1 MTIQQKLEKAREELL
16 DLGFRNYL
24 INYRPLKSKGIHI
37 QDEES
42 SHLYDMLV
50 SKNRVMYFE
59 PGEEKDENNA
69 DLELFDLEQPD
80 EKADQKK
87 KNNNRI
93 QTKHNSRQLQRRLL
107 NTYYTART
115 HIQERGV
122 NILYLAIGM
131 LEWYES
137 ESSEVRRKSP
147 LLLIPVEL
155 SRSDVQSKF
164 KINFTGDEVGTN
176 LSLIAKLKM
185 EFGIEIPNLIDS
197 DDIDVDKYF
206 SKVSKKIKN
215 QTNWQVNYNEQA
227 IGFFSFNKYLMYNDL
242 DPKNWP
248 NENPPYEHP
257 IIKRLLEEGFN
268 EPSPVIGNEEHID
281 DFLDPKDIKHVMDA
295 DSSQTLAISDVNEGR
310 NLVIQGPPGTG
321 KSQTITNIIAES
333 IYKGKQVLF
342 VSEKMAALEVVKR
355 RLDQVGLGDACIE
368 LHSNK
373 SNKKV
378 FLNELERTLN
388 LNKPI
393 PNNKDQ
399 ISTQLKKNRD
409 DLNQYCAA
417 VNNTMG
423 ESNHTPYEAYGSIL
437 KLKREFGD
445 LSLPEISNELLL
457 NLDYEKFDDH
467 FSSIQNLES
476 QIDRIGHPKDH
487 PYWGCTLELFLPS
500 EKNNLEVILDETL
513 DNLDLLIEAQNELS
527 ENFSLNLINN
537 WNDAEKLINIC
548 SISLEAPVKH
558 PAINFGND
566 KWLKSKE
573 QMKNFLLAGR
583 EISRLKS
590 KFGSKLINEAWN
602 QEVNNVRKLLVS
614 RGEKWWTLF
623 SKDYWK
629 AKKTLAELLVEKLPK
644 ELEEQLNVVEAILKY
659 QRLKPVLKEH
669 EITGKEL
676 FQDLYKGEESDWDNL
691 ISLYKW
697 SYKLHSQIDKDNIPN
712 KCLEFF
718 KSRIDRDTI
727 QNRLKQLKKQKNLF
741 DISISKYVKALGFDE
756 KKKFDGEELFSQ
768 SYSTLEAMFTDQ
780 LDRIDI
786 INEMISLNYSI
797 KEFDEKG
804 LGEITNIAVSWKPS
818 GRYLSRLFNYRWLQA
833 YLNKTLKEKP
843 ELAGFNS
850 EVHYEKLNKF
860 KHYDKQLLEQNRA
873 EIAKMHWDNLPD
885 AMKIGAVGTL
895 KREFNKKR
903 RHLPIRKLTEKAGN
917 AIQAIK
923 PVFMMSPL
931 SVATYLPPGAINFD
945 LIVFDEASQVRPVD
959 AFGPLL
965 RAKQAVVVGDSKQL
979 PPTSFFDAE
988 IDDSDEIDYQSAGDM
1003 ESILGLFEGNNA
1015 PSRMLRWHYRSEHES
1030 LIAVSNNEFY
1040 DNKLVLFPSPD
1051 VNKLK
1056 SGIKYHYNPQSVYE
1070 PGRGKSYNK
1079 IEARQIA
1086 QAVVEHASKN
1096 PDLSLGVAAFS
1107 VSQKNTILDEL
1118 EILRRNDS
1126 SHEHYFNKHPEEPFF
1141 VKNLENVQGDERDVI
1156 FISIGYGKDE
1166 GGNMSMN
1173 FGPMNKEGGER
1184 RLNVLVTRARKR
1196 CEVFC
1201 NFLSED
1207 IDLGRTQARGMIAL
1221 KKYLKYAKM
1230 GILDLPKI
1238 TGKEADSY
1246 FEEEV
1251 AHEIRSHGFEV
1262 DHQIGSAGFFVDLG
1276 IKNPELADEYLLGI
1290 ECDGATYH
1298 STKSARDRDRIRQEV
1313 LERLGWNIYRIWST
1327 DWFMNKEKETQ
1338 KLLREIRKYQKHPD
1352 YNDLKPSQNKKS
1364 TPAYFRSSISS
1375 PSTKNQP
1382 VGERYTEAK
1391 ISNPEKVMSE
1401 FYNKFGYYNTNEALI
1416 LKVVEIE
1423 APIHK
1428 DLVIK
1433 KIADIKGYGRIGR
1446 RIELKILSG
1455 FENLILKNCLK
1466 EKDRF
1471 FSMHD
1476 TELQVRNRAYLNNF
1490 YRDIQYIAPDE
1501 IKLAIKLLTEKS
1513 FGANKDDLIKEVG
1526 TTFGF
1531 GRVTNNIYSTI
1542 EKNLKQLLKKGELKV
1557 EAGNIFVDEN

>member
-24 INYRPLKSKGIHI
+24 INYRPLKSKGVHI
-37 QDEES
+37 QDEDS

-50 SKNRVMYFE
+50 SKGRVMYFE

-137 ESSEVRRKSP
+137 ESSEIKRKSP

-164 KINFTGDEVGTN
+164 KINYTGDEVGTN
-176 LSLIAKLKM
+176 LSLIAKMKM
-185 EFGIEIPNLIDS
+185 EFGIEFPTLKDS
-197 DDIDVDKYF
+197 EDIDVENYF
-206 SKVSKKIKN
+206 SKISKKIRN
-215 QTNWQVNYNEQA
+215 QPNWQVNYDEQA

-248 NENPPYEHP
+248 KENPPYEHS
-257 IIKRLLEEGFN
+257 IIKRLLEDGFN
-268 EPSPVIGNEEHID
+268 EPSPVISNEEHID
-281 DFLDPKDIKHVMDA
+281 DFLDPNDIKHVMDA
-295 DSSQTLAISDVNEGR
+295 DSSQTLAISDVNNGR

-333 IYKGKQVLF
+333 IYKEKRVLF

-388 LNKPI
+388 LNRPI
-393 PNNKDQ
+393 PKNKDQ
-399 ISTQLKKNRD
+399 ITARLKQNRD
-409 DLNQYCAA
+409 DLNQYCFA

-423 ESNHTPYEAYGSIL
+423 ESNKTPYEAYGSIL
-437 KLKREFGD
+437 RLQRELGD
-445 LSLPEISNELLL
+445 ISLPEISEQLLL
-457 NLDYEKFDDH
+457 SMGYEEFINH
-467 FSSIQNLES
+467 LSSIQNLES

-487 PYWGCTLELFLPS
+487 PYWGCTKDLFLPS
-500 EKNNLEVILDETL
+500 ERNDLEDILDENL
-513 DNLDLLIEAQNELS
+513 DTLDLLTEAQNQLS
-527 ENFSLNLINN
+527 ANFSLNLVDN
-537 WNDAEKLINIC
+537 WNNAEKLINIC
-548 SISLEAPVKH
+548 SISLEAPVNH
-558 PAINFGND
+558 QAIAFGSD
-566 KWLKSKE
+566 KWLNSKE
-573 QMKNFLLAGR
+573 QMKKFLLAGK
-583 EISRLKS
+583 EISRLKNT
-590 KFGSKLINEAWN
+590 FGSKLINEAWTK
-602 QEVNNVRKLLVS
+602 EITNVRKMLVS

-623 SKDYWK
+623 SKDYWN
-629 AKKTLAELLVEKLPK
+629 ARRTLADLLVENLPK

-659 QRLKPVLKEH
+659 QRLKPVVNEH
-669 EITGKEL
+669 ETTGKEL
-676 FQDLYKGEESDWDNL
+676 FQGLYKGKESDWDNL
-691 ISLYKW
+691 ISLYRW
-697 SYKLHSQIDKDNIPN
+697 SYKLHVQVNKGKLPKKSLDFFKAQIDRNA
-712 KCLEFF
+712 
-718 KSRIDRDTI
+718 I
-727 QNRLKQLKKQKNLF
+727 QNKLKQLKKQKNFF
-741 DISISKYVKALGFDE
+741 DISISKYVKALNFDE
-756 KKKFDGEELFSQ
+756 KRKFDGEELASQ
-768 SYSTLEAMFTDQ
+768 SYSTLEAMFTEQ
-780 LDRIDI
+780 LERIDI
-786 INEMISLNYSI
+786 INEIVSFNYSI
-797 KEFDEKG
+797 KEFDDNG
-804 LGEITNIAVSWKPS
+804 LGEITNIAVSWKPA
-818 GRYLSRLFNYRWLQA
+818 GKHLSRLFNFRWLQS

-850 EVHYEKLNKF
+850 EVHFEKLKKF
-860 KHYDKQLLEQNRA
+860 KQFDKQLLEQNRA
-873 EIAKMHWDNLPD
+873 EIAKKHWDTLPN

-931 SVATYLPPGAINFD
+931 SVATYLPPGSINFD

-988 IDDSDEIDYQSAGDM
+988 IDDSDEIDYESAGDM
-1003 ESILGLFEGNNA
+1003 ESILGLFEGNSA

-1051 VNKLK
+1051 VNKRK
-1056 SGIKYHYNPQSVYE
+1056 SGIKYHYNPQSIYE

-1086 QAVVEHASKN
+1086 KAVLEHAQKN
-1096 PDLSLGVAAFS
+1096 SELSLGVAAFS

-1118 EILRRNDS
+1118 EILRRKDS
-1126 SHEHYFNKHPEEPFF
+1126 SYEHFFNKHPDEPFF

-1166 GGNMSMN
+1166 AGNMSMN

-1184 RLNVLVTRARKR
+1184 RLNVLITRARKR

-1207 IDLGRTQARGMIAL
+1207 IDLGRTQAIGMIAL
-1221 KKYLKYAKM
+1221 KKYLKYAKT
-1230 GILDLPKI
+1230 GNLDLPQSS
-1238 TGKEADSY
+1238 GREADSY

-1276 IKNPELADEYLLGI
+1276 IKNPELPDEYLLGI

-1338 KLLREIRKYQKHPD
+1338 KLLREIRKHQSYPD
-1352 YNDLKPSQNKKS
+1352 FNDLKPSKNKKS
-1364 TPAYFRSSISS
+1364 APAYFRSSTSS
-1375 PSTKNQP
+1375 SSTKNQP
-1382 VGERYTEAK
+1382 VGEKYKEAK
-1391 ISNPEKVMSE
+1391 ISNPENLMTD
-1401 FYNKFGYYNTNEALI
+1401 FYNEFGYYNSYEALT
-1416 LKVVEIE
+1416 LKIVEIE

-1433 KIADIKGYGRIGR
+1433 KIADIKGYGRVGR
-1446 RIELKILSG
+1446 RIESKILSG
-1455 FENLILKNCLK
+1455 FQNLILKNYIK
-1466 EKDRF
+1466 EKYSF
-1471 FSMHD
+1471 FSMKD
-1476 TELQVRNRAYLNNF
+1476 TEMKVRDRAHLNNS
-1490 YRDIQYIAPDE
+1490 YRDIKYISPDE
-1501 IKLAIKLLTEKS
+1501 IKLAIKQLAEKS
-1513 FGANKDDLIKEVG
+1513 FGAKKDDLIKEVG

-1531 GRVTNNIYSTI
+1531 GRVTNNIYLSI
-1542 EKNLKQLLKKGELKV
+1542 EISLKRLLKNGELKN
-1557 EAGNIFVDEN
+1557 EAGNIFINEN

>member
-42 SHLYDMLV
+42 SHLYNMLV
-50 SKNRVMYFE
+50 TKNRVMYFE
-59 PGEEKDENNA
+59 PGEEKDENNVE
-69 DLELFDLEQPD
+69 LELFELEQPE
-80 EKADQKK
+80 EKEDLKK

-137 ESSEVRRKSP
+137 ETSEVRRKSP

-164 KINFTGDEVGTN
+164 IINYTGDEVGAN

-185 EFGIEIPNLIDS
+185 EFGIEFPTLKDS
-197 DDIDVDKYF
+197 EEIDVDEYF
-206 SKVSKKIKN
+206 SKVTKTIRN
-215 QTNWQVNYNEQA
+215 QPKWQVNHDEQA

-248 NENPPYEHP
+248 KENLPYEHP
-257 IIKRLLEEGFN
+257 IIKRLLEDGFN

-295 DSSQTLAISDVNEGR
+295 DSSQTLAISDVNDGR

-333 IYKGKQVLF
+333 IYKEKRVLF

-388 LNKPI
+388 LNRPI

-399 ISTQLKKNRD
+399 ITARMKKNRD
-409 DLNQYCAA
+409 DLNQYCLA

-423 ESNHTPYEAYGSIL
+423 QSNKTPYEAYGSIL
-437 KLKREFGD
+437 KLKRELVD
-445 LSLPEISNELLL
+445 ISLPEISEELLL
-457 NLDYEKFDDH
+457 SMGYEDFINH

-487 PYWGCTLELFLPS
+487 PYWGCTLDLFLPS
-500 EKNNLEVILDETL
+500 KRKDLEDILDENL
-513 DNLDLLIEAQNELS
+513 DNLDSLIEAQNELS
-527 ENFSLNLINN
+527 DNFSLNLTDN
-537 WNDAEKLINIC
+537 WFDAEKLINIC
-548 SISLEAPVKH
+548 TISLEAPENH
-558 PAINFGND
+558 QAITYGSD
-566 KWLKSKE
+566 KWLNSKE
-573 QMKNFLLAGR
+573 QMKNFLFAGR
-583 EISRLKS
+583 EISRLKNT
-590 KFGSKLINEAWN
+590 FGSKLINEAWTK
-602 QEVNNVRKLLVS
+602 EVNNVRKMLVS

-629 AKKTLAELLVEKLPK
+629 AKRTLADLLVEKLPK
-644 ELEEQLNVVEAILKY
+644 ELEEQLNVIEAILKY
-659 QRLKPVLKEH
+659 QRLKPVVKEH
-669 EITGKEL
+669 ETTGGEL
-676 FQDLYKGEESDWDNL
+676 FQNLYKGEESDWENL

-697 SYKLHSQIDKDNIPN
+697 SYKLHFQVNKGKLPN
-712 KCLEFF
+712 QSFDFF
-718 KSRIDRDTI
+718 KSRIDRDAI
-727 QNRLKQLKKQKNLF
+727 QNKLKQLKKQKSFF
-741 DISISKYVKALGFDE
+741 DNSISKYVNSLKFDE
-756 KKKFDGEELFSQ
+756 KRKFDGEELSSQ
-768 SYSTLEAMFTDQ
+768 SYSTLEAIFTEQ
-780 LDRIDI
+780 LDRIDT
-786 INEMISLNYSI
+786 INEIVSLNYSI

-804 LGEITNIAVSWKPS
+804 LEEITNIAVSWKPT
-818 GRYLSRLFNYRWLQA
+818 GKHLSRLFNYRWLQA
-833 YLNKTLKEKP
+833 YLNKTLKDKP

-850 EVHYEKLNKF
+850 EVHFEKLKKF
-860 KHYDKQLLEQNRA
+860 KQFDKQLLEQNRA
-873 EIAKMHWDNLPD
+873 EIAKRHWDNLPD
-885 AMKIGAVGTL
+885 AMEIGAVGIL

-931 SVATYLPPGAINFD
+931 SVATYLPPDSINFD

-965 RAKQAVVVGDSKQL
+965 RAEQAVVVGDSKQL

-988 IDDSDEIDYQSAGDM
+988 IDDSDEIDYESAGDM
-1003 ESILGLFEGNNA
+1003 ESILGLFEGNSA

-1051 VNKLK
+1051 VSKKK
-1056 SGIKYHYNPQSVYE
+1056 SGIKYHYNPQSIYI
-1070 PGRGKSYNK
+1070 PGRGKSYNE
-1079 IEARQIA
+1079 IEANQIA
-1086 QAVVEHASKN
+1086 KAVLDHALNN
-1096 PDLSLGVAAFS
+1096 PELSLGVAAFS
-1107 VSQKNTILDEL
+1107 VSQKNTVLDEL
-1118 EILRRNDS
+1118 EILRRQDNKY
-1126 SHEHYFNKHPEEPFF
+1126 EHFFNLHPDEPFF

-1166 GGNMSMN
+1166 AGNMSMN

-1207 IDLGRTQARGMIAL
+1207 IDLSRTQARGMIAL
-1221 KKYLKYAKM
+1221 KKYLKYAKT
-1230 GILDLPKI
+1230 GNLDLPKSS
-1238 TGKEADSY
+1238 GREADSY

-1251 AHEIRSHGFEV
+1251 AHEIRSYGYDV

-1276 IKNPELADEYLLGI
+1276 IKNPELPDEYLLGI

-1313 LERLGWNIYRIWST
+1313 LERLGWKIYRIWST

-1338 KLLREIRKYQKHPD
+1338 KLLREIQKYQKFPD
-1352 YNDLKPSQNKKS
+1352 YNEIKSSKNKKS
-1364 TPAYFRSSISS
+1364 TTAYFRSSISS
-1375 PSTKNQP
+1375 SSTKNQS
-1382 VGERYTEAK
+1382 VGEKYLEAK
-1391 ISNPEKVMSE
+1391 ISNPESLMSD
-1401 FYNKFGYYNTNEALI
+1401 FQNKFGYYNSYEALI
-1416 LKVVEIE
+1416 HKIVVIE

-1428 DLVIK
+1428 ELVK
-1433 KIADIKGYGRIGR
+1433 KKVADIKGYGRIGR
-1446 RIELKILSG
+1446 RIERKILSG
-1455 FENLILKNCLK
+1455 FQNLILKNSIK
-1466 EKDRF
+1466 EKNRF
-1471 FSMHD
+1471 LTMQD
-1476 TELQVRNRAYLNNF
+1476 TELKVRTRSHLNNS
-1490 YRDIQYIAPDE
+1490 YRDIEYIAPDE
-1501 IKLAIKLLTEKS
+1501 IKLAIKLLAEKAY
-1513 FGANKDDLIKEVG
+1513 GAKKDDLIKEVG

-1531 GRVTNNIYSTI
+1531 GRVTTNIYSTI
-1542 EKNLKQLLKKGELKV
+1542 EKNLKQLLKKGVLK
-1557 EAGNIFVDEN
+1557 EDAGNIFINDN